1 MTALGS
7 EFPLPKLVLAGSFQ
21 HRKTARIQHIARRPR
36 PSPIGSTR
44 IAVQNPVM
52 LTFDLQ
58 RLSPDEVGAYMWSGL
73 RMRKDPLSA
82 SNLLDFAIAD
92 LKDGDVAASAS
103 PRHLVNAL
111 SNAKKALHLR
121 LEDVCLGFGCGSL
134 KSVKSFPKLIAYARN
149 CGVVAPR
156 VLERLNSRRNMVEHE
171 FDVPKKE
178 DVENFVDVVQLFLAA
193 TDRWE
198 PRMPVEVEYY
208 GTAAASNGSLL
219 RGLRFDWTR
228 GAVTLEFKAA
238 GASIT
243 VPPDVLTFESPS
255 EEFFQCVRL
264 ALEHDG

>member
-1 MTALGS
+1 M
-7 EFPLPKLVLAGSFQ
+7 
-21 HRKTARIQHIARRPR
+21 
-36 PSPIGSTR
+36 
-44 IAVQNPVM
+44 QNSAM
-52 LTFDLQ
+52 LKFDLHC
-58 RLSPDEVGAYMWSGL
+58 LSPDEVGDYTWSVL

-82 SNLLDFAIAD
+82 NNLLDFAIAD

-149 CGVVAPR
+149 CGVVAPH

-178 DVENFVDVVQLFLAA
+178 DVENFVDVVQLFLAV

-198 PRMPVEVEYY
+198 LRMPEDVDYH

-219 RGLRFDWTR
+219 RGLHFDWTR
-228 GAVTLEFKAA
+228 GAVTLNFKAA
-238 GASIT
+238 GAQFRD
-243 VPPDVLTFESPS
+243 PPDVLKFESPS
-255 EEFFQCVRL
+255 GEFFQCVRFL
-264 ALEHDG
+264 LENDG

>member
-1 MTALGS
+1 M
-7 EFPLPKLVLAGSFQ
+7 
-21 HRKTARIQHIARRPR
+21 
-36 PSPIGSTR
+36 
-44 IAVQNPVM
+44 QNPAM
-52 LTFDLQ
+52 LKFDLQ
-58 RLSPDEVGAYMWSGL
+58 CLSPDEVGGYTWSVL

-178 DVENFVDVVQLFLAA
+178 DVENFVDVVQLFLAV

-198 PRMPVEVEYY
+198 LRMPEDVDYH

-219 RGLRFDWTR
+219 RGLHFDWTR
-228 GAVTLEFKAA
+228 GAVALTFKAA
-238 GASIT
+238 GAQFRD
-243 VPPDVLTFESPS
+243 PPDVLTFESPS
-255 EEFFQCVRL
+255 DEFF
-264 ALEHDG
+264 

>member
-1 MTALGS
+1 M
-7 EFPLPKLVLAGSFQ
+7 
-21 HRKTARIQHIARRPR
+21 
-36 PSPIGSTR
+36 
-44 IAVQNPVM
+44 QNAAM
-52 LTFDLQ
+52 LKFDLQ
-58 RLSPDEVGAYMWSGL
+58 CLSPDEVGAYTWSGL
-73 RMRKDPLSA
+73 CMRKDPLSA

-193 TDRWE
+193 TGRWE
-198 PRMPVEVEYY
+198 FRQPADVDYY
-208 GTAAASNGSLL
+208 GVAAASNGSLL
-219 RGLRFDWTR
+219 RSLHFDWTR
-228 GAVTLEFKAA
+228 GVVTLVFKAA
-238 GASIT
+238 GAQFKDPS
-243 VPPDVLTFESPS
+243 DVLTFESPS
-255 EEFFQCVRL
+255 DEFFQCVRFV
-264 ALEHDG
+264 LENDG

>member
-1 MTALGS
+1 MTFLILSHVIDHDCCSVNKGLG
-7 EFPLPKLVLAGSFQ
+7 
-21 HRKTARIQHIARRPR
+21 
-36 PSPIGSTR
+36 
-44 IAVQNPVM
+44 QNPAM
-52 LTFDLQ
+52 INFDLQ
-58 RLSPDEVGAYMWSGL
+58 CLLPDEAGDYSWSVL
-73 RMRKDPLSA
+73 PMRKDPLSA
-82 SNLLDFAIAD
+82 SNLIDFAIAD

-198 PRMPVEVEYY
+198 FRMPMEVDYY

-219 RGLRFDWTR
+219 RGLYCDWKR
-228 GAVTLEFKAA
+228 GAITLKFKAA
-238 GASIT
+238 GAKFID
-243 VPPDVLTFESPS
+243 PHDELTFESPS
-255 EEFFQCVRL
+255 DEFFQCVRFV
-264 ALEHDG
+264 LENDS

>member
-1 MTALGS
+1 M
-7 EFPLPKLVLAGSFQ
+7 
-21 HRKTARIQHIARRPR
+21 
-36 PSPIGSTR
+36 
-44 IAVQNPVM
+44 QNPAM
-52 LTFDLQ
+52 LKFDLQ
-58 RLSPDEVGAYMWSGL
+58 CLSPDEVGDYTWSVL

-82 SNLLDFAIAD
+82 RNLLDFAIAD

-178 DVENFVDVVQLFLAA
+178 DVENFVDVVQLFLAV

-198 PRMPVEVEYY
+198 LRMPVHVDYY

-219 RGLRFDWTR
+219 RGLHLDWTR
-228 GAVTLEFKAA
+228 GAVTLKFKAA
-238 GASIT
+238 SAQIRNA
-243 VPPDVLTFESPS
+243 PDVLTFESPS
-255 EEFFQCVRL
+255 DEFFQCVRFV
-264 ALEHDG
+264 LEHDG

>member
-1 MTALGS
+1 M
-7 EFPLPKLVLAGSFQ
+7 
-21 HRKTARIQHIARRPR
+21 
-36 PSPIGSTR
+36 
-44 IAVQNPVM
+44 QNPAM
-52 LTFDLQ
+52 LKFDLQ
-58 RLSPDEVGAYMWSGL
+58 CLSPDDVGAYTWSGL

-92 LKDGDVAASAS
+92 LKDGDVAVSAS

-178 DVENFVDVVQLFLAA
+178 DVENFVDVVELFLAV

-198 PRMPVEVEYY
+198 FRMPVDVDYY

-219 RGLRFDWTR
+219 RGLHLDWTR
-228 GAVTLEFKAA
+228 GAVTLQFKAA
-238 GASIT
+238 GAQFMD
-243 VPPDVLTFESPS
+243 PPDVLTFESPS
-255 EEFFQCVRL
+255 DEFFRCVRFV
-264 ALEHDG
+264 LEHDV

>member
-1 MTALGS
+1 
-7 EFPLPKLVLAGSFQ
+7 
-21 HRKTARIQHIARRPR
+21 
-36 PSPIGSTR
+36 
-44 IAVQNPVM
+44 M
-52 LTFDLQ
+52 LKFDLQ
-58 RLSPDEVGAYMWSGL
+58 CLSPDEVGDYTWSVL

-82 SNLLDFAIAD
+82 RNLLDFAIAD

-178 DVENFVDVVQLFLAA
+178 DVENLVDVVQLFLAV

-198 PRMPVEVEYY
+198 FRMPVHVDYY

-219 RGLRFDWTR
+219 RGLHLDWTH
-228 GAVTLEFKAA
+228 GAVTLKFEAA
-238 GASIT
+238 GAQIRNA
-243 VPPDVLTFESPS
+243 PDVLTFESPS
-255 EEFFQCVRL
+255 DEFFQCVRFV
-264 ALEHDG
+264 LEHDN

>member
-1 MTALGS
+1 M
-7 EFPLPKLVLAGSFQ
+7 
-21 HRKTARIQHIARRPR
+21 
-36 PSPIGSTR
+36 
-44 IAVQNPVM
+44 QNPAM
-52 LTFDLQ
+52 LKFDLQ
-58 RLSPDEVGAYMWSGL
+58 CLSPHEVGAYTWSGL

-82 SNLLDFAIAD
+82 SNLLEFAIAD

-198 PRMPVEVEYY
+198 PRMPVDVDYY

-219 RGLRFDWTR
+219 RGLHFDWAR
-228 GAVTLEFKAA
+228 GAVTLIFKAA
-238 GASIT
+238 GAQFRA
-243 VPPDVLTFESPS
+243 PPDVLRFESPS
-255 EEFFQCVRL
+255 DEFFQCVRFV
-264 ALEHDG
+264 LEHDG

>member
-1 MTALGS
+1 M
-7 EFPLPKLVLAGSFQ
+7 
-21 HRKTARIQHIARRPR
+21 
-36 PSPIGSTR
+36 
-44 IAVQNPVM
+44 QNPAM
-52 LTFDLQ
+52 LKFDLQ
-58 RLSPDEVGAYMWSGL
+58 CLSPDEVGAYMWSGL

-198 PRMPVEVEYY
+198 LRMPVDVDYH

-219 RGLRFDWTR
+219 RGLHLDWTR
-228 GAVTLEFKAA
+228 GAVALKFKAA
-238 GASIT
+238 GAQFRD
-243 VPPDVLTFESPS
+243 PPDVLTFESS
-255 EEFFQCVRL
+255 SDEFFQCVRL
-264 ALEHDG
+264 VLEHDG

>member
-1 MTALGS
+1 M
-7 EFPLPKLVLAGSFQ
+7 
-21 HRKTARIQHIARRPR
+21 
-36 PSPIGSTR
+36 
-44 IAVQNPVM
+44 QNPAM
-52 LTFDLQ
+52 LKFDLQ
-58 RLSPDEVGAYMWSGL
+58 CLSPDEVGDYTWSVL

-82 SNLLDFAIAD
+82 RNLLDFAIAD

-178 DVENFVDVVQLFLAA
+178 DVENLVDVVQLFLAV

-198 PRMPVEVEYY
+198 FRMPVHVDYY

-219 RGLRFDWTR
+219 RGLHLDWTH
-228 GAVTLEFKAA
+228 GAVTLKFEAA
-238 GASIT
+238 GAQIRNA
-243 VPPDVLTFESPS
+243 PDVLTFESPS
-255 EEFFQCVRL
+255 DEFFQCVRFV
-264 ALEHDG
+264 LEHDN